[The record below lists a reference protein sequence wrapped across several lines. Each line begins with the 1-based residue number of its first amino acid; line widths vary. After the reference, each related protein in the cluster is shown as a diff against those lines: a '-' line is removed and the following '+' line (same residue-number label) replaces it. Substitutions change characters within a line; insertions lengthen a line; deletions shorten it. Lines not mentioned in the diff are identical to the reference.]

1 MDNKAEVKTYFISD
15 ENMKNCP
22 HIDIKIGNG
31 NGKGVIG
38 TGSEIS
44 LITEDLYAHLL
55 SQGLQM
61 LEIQLQSTVLVT
73 AFGSRS
79 RKIKKKCISHF
90 LSVMIVLKTFFS
102 FLVN

>member
-1 MDNKAEVKTYFISD
+1 
-15 ENMKNCP
+15 MKNCS

-31 NGKGVIG
+31 NVKGVTD

-55 SQGLQM
+55 SQGLEM
-61 LEIQLQSTVLVT
+61 LGLKLQSTVLVT

-79 RKIKKKCISHF
+79 RRIKKQVYIPFF
-90 LSVMIVLKTFFS
+90 LSVMIFLNMFFS
-102 FLVN
+102 FLVNLWNRC